1 MTHLKH
7 MKPKVF
13 LYNTALFAQICYIAG
28 PSLSKV
34 SKNHWKQLTTLGC
47 ANVKTSVSDK
57 SLIIMICAVIGI
69 KQIYTCNKYRSEPYN
84 CKPEPTS
91 INYVYIICDLTTL
104 VNM

>member
-1 MTHLKH
+1 MTHLKYE
-7 MKPKVF
+7 KPKVF

-57 SLIIMICAVIGI
+57 SLIIIPLLFYSIG
-69 KQIYTCNKYRSEPYN
+69 NK
-84 CKPEPTS
+84 
-91 INYVYIICDLTTL
+91 IIRHPSKF
-104 VNM
+104 

>member
-1 MTHLKH
+1 

-47 ANVKTSVSDK
+47 ANVKPSINDK
-57 SLIIMICAVIGI
+57 SLIIMICAVIPVSS
-69 KQIYTCNKYRSEPYN
+69 KYTHV
-84 CKPEPTS
+84 
-91 INYVYIICDLTTL
+91 INIVVNPIILNL
-104 VNM
+104 SLPV